1 MSETIRKYKN
11 LSNED
16 LGNLYLDMLHW
27 RGVNM
32 LEKIIYFFKIRP
44 RCNCRGFCV
53 LCRFYKKCSYEM
65 GVQKYCERKLR
76 N

>member
-1 MSETIRKYKN
+1 MDFLIYKKFADYNNSELANY
-11 LSNED
+11 
-16 LGNLYLDMLHW
+16 Y
-27 RGVNM
+27 VNFA
-32 LEKIIYFFKIRP
+32 Y
-44 RCNCRGFCV
+44 CRGFCV